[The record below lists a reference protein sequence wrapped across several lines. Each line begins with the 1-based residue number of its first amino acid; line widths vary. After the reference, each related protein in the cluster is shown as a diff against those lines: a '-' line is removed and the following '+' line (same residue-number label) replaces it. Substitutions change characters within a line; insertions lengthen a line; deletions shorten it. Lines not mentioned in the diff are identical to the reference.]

1 MKKEDI
7 ILVDNLDNITGYGEK
22 MDVHRKGMLH
32 RAFSVFIF
40 NSEGEMLLQRRE
52 KSKYHSGGLWTNTCC
67 SHPAKGET
75 IEDAA
80 VRRLYE
86 EMGFKCELKKIFSFI
101 YKAEFNEDLYE
112 HEYDHVFIGI
122 YNKDP
127 EPDPSEVMDWKW
139 VSPDDIEKDIENHP
153 DLYTY
158 WFKICFKKAE
168 EFFKD
173 NKITL

>member
-40 NSEGEMLLQRRE
+40 NSEGQMLLQRRE

-75 IEDAA
+75 IEEAA

-86 EMGFKCELKKIFSFI
+86 EMGFKCKLKKIFSFT
-101 YKAEFNEDLYE
+101 YKAEFNEELYE

-122 YNKDP
+122 YNNDP
-127 EPDPSEVMDWKW
+127 EPDFSEVMDWKW
-139 VSPDDIEKDIENHP
+139 VNPDDIEKDLQNHP
-153 DLYTY
+153 DQYTY
-158 WFKICFKKAE
+158 WFRICFKKVE

-173 NKITL
+173 NKLN